1 MNIPDIVELLCK
13 HSPKSLEDIKKLGI
27 KCHEISKGYGAFR
40 RVYKVRGLDL
50 VFKIPRYT
58 TDYETNISY
67 NIEHARAEYSAVCR
81 IERFKKYKILRQF
94 MPQIFYF
101 NWDCGIMAMEYYKP
115 LLFTAVGEAG
125 CNALSAL
132 VDSCWNKSLGTD
144 ICTNNVGLAVDV
156 DRGDYNLKLID
167 LGCFLENK

>member
-1 MNIPDIVELLCK
+1 MNIPDIVELLCR

-27 KCHEISKGYGAFR
+27 KCHEIGKGYGAFR

-58 TDYETNISY
+58 TDCETNLSS
-67 NIEHARAEYSAVCR
+67 NIEHARAEYSTVCR

-101 NWDCGIMAMEYYKP
+101 D
-115 LLFTAVGEAG
+115 
-125 CNALSAL
+125 
-132 VDSCWNKSLGTD
+132 
-144 ICTNNVGLAVDV
+144 
-156 DRGDYNLKLID
+156 
-167 LGCFLENK
+167 